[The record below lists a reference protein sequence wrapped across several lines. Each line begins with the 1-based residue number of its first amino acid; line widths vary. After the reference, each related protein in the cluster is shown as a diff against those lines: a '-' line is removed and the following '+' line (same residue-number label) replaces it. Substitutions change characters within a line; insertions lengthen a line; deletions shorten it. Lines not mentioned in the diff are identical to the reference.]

1 LSFSVV
7 VLLSE
12 EPFWANYVKGVL
24 AQLDRQVPGFDA
36 AIASNVP
43 IGGGLSSSASLEV
56 CVHTFA
62 VSALPLCTAV
72 AIRIIALCVNMGL
85 NAPNGLLTLFVGVWA
100 VETHRHR

>member
-1 LSFSVV
+1 V

-72 AIRIIALCVNMGL
+72 AIRIIALSCQC
-85 NAPNGLLTLFVGVWA
+85 GVECTQRI
-100 VETHRHR
+100 VDIICGCLGC